1 MQDAGVVMKV
11 LARIPRLP
19 ANGVS
24 AALGAAMHRPAV
36 HDEAQAAPA
45 PVVESPGRR
54 PRGGFPATSTLLLV
68 TIAAVAWLM
77 AGWNDSLRLAR
88 SRRPE
93 RLASQPPKAAA
104 PTSPVSP

>member
-1 MQDAGVVMKV
+1 MVMKV

-19 ANGVS
+19 ADGVS
-24 AALGAAMHRPAV
+24 AALGHAMRQPAAL
-36 HDEAQAAPA
+36 DEPGAAPA
-45 PVVESPGRR
+45 SVVESQGRR

-68 TIAAVAWLM
+68 AIAVVAWLM

-104 PTSPVSP
+104 PTDPVSP